1 MKKVKYLVKMPLNL
15 VEHTITYS
23 SASAKS
29 VKLVGKFGT
38 WTGCMDMKKE
48 EGEGDD
54 CMNYYHSKVFV
65 PEGCTIKYKFFVN
78 NKHWGFDPYIEST
91 IDDDGFRVN
100 IAQVSSDTEE
110 SDSD

>member
-1 MKKVKYLVKMPLNL
+1 MPLNL

-38 WTGCMDMKKE
+38 WTGCIDMKKE

-54 CMNYYHSKVFV
+54 CMNYYRSKVFV

-78 NKHWGFDPYIEST
+78 NKHWGFDPYMEST

-100 IAQVSSDTEE
+100 VTQVSSDTEE
-110 SDSD
+110 SDGDSI